1 MKLFNKS
8 QLDKINN
15 FLFDSQIKHRF
26 KPNNKQKKLDYN
38 CKYCGKKIQ
47 KQNGKLIGVTYWAD
61 GNGNISDVACINSSR
76 KLDEFIKE
84 KQIEICPFK
93 CEIGGFLLFWK
104 VHFARRMYENVYSK
118 LCRRKAYPDYKCR
131 KCIKGTKNE
140 EANNGLKARKI
151 NEKRND
157 KH

>member
-47 KQNGKLIGVTYWAD
+47 KQNGKLIEVTYWVD
-61 GNGNISDVACINSSR
+61 GNGNISDVACINCSR

-93 CEIGGFLLFWK
+93 REIGDFFYCFEKCTLREECMGMFTQNY
-104 VHFARRMYENVYSK
+104 AEEK
-118 LCRRKAYPDYKCR
+118 LIKIINAEKEQRK
-131 KCIKGTKNE
+131 KNE
-140 EANNGLKARKI
+140 EVNNDLKARF
-151 NEKRND
+151 
-157 KH
+157 